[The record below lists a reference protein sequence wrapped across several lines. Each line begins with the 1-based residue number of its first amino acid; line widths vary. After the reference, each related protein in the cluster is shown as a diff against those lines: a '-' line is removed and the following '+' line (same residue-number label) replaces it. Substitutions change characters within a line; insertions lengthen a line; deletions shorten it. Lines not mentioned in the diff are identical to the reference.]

1 MYESGAR
8 RKVLR
13 YKCILGELS
22 VDRCHVDAQEVIQKE
37 RRVQRMGI
45 KTESREVSQA
55 NARVQM
61 KGWEEREEF
70 QLGDLE
76 RLVEGKS
83 PCSSPSPT
91 KKNNNPY

>member
-1 MYESGAR
+1 MYGSGAW

-37 RRVQRMGI
+37 CRAQRTGI

-55 NARVQM
+55 MQEYKRRVGRKEKNA
-61 KGWEEREEF
+61 
-70 QLGDLE
+70 
-76 RLVEGKS
+76 S
-83 PCSSPSPT
+83 
-91 KKNNNPY
+91 